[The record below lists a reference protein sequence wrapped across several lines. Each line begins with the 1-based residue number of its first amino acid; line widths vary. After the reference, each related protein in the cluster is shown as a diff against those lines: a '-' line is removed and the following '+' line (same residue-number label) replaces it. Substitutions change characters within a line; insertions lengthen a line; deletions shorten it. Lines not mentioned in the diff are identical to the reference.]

1 MKTAPYGSWKSPIM
15 PEQIA
20 SATIRFGPMQYD
32 GDSLYWTEGRPAE
45 GGRQVI
51 VRRQAGVGENRDV
64 NNAPFNV
71 RTLVQ
76 EYGGSAYVV
85 HHGTVFFA
93 NFDDQRV
100 YELERGQAPKPLTK
114 PGAYRFADLTVD
126 EKRGR
131 LICVCEDHT
140 HKDREAATTI
150 VAIPMG
156 SHAQGAAASLWSQDN
171 FNGFDFETLVAG
183 CDFYS
188 TPRVSPDGSKLSW
201 LCWNHPNMPWDSSEV
216 WVADITAEG
225 DLQNHRNVA
234 GGPGE
239 SIFQPNWSHEGVLH
253 FVSDRTNWWNI
264 YAEVAPGEVVAL
276 APMEAEFGM
285 PLWVFGMSTYVC
297 LPESR
302 ILCSYNENG
311 IWRLALISSDLSTG
325 THILESIPSPYTDF
339 FYFVSDGKKVA
350 TLAGSPTEATAV
362 VELDLR
368 TKKFTTIKKSCESV
382 PDKGYISAPQ
392 TIEFPTENGK
402 TAFAFFYPP
411 TNADY
416 KAPEGELPPLL
427 LKSHGGPTG
436 ATNSVLSLGLQYWTS
451 RGFAVVDVNYG
462 GSTGFGREYRDRLRG
477 QWGVVDVDDSVNA
490 AKYLIE
496 KKLVDPN
503 KLAITGG
510 SAGGYT
516 TLCVLTFR
524 DLFKA
529 GASHFGIGDVESLM
543 AETHKFES
551 RYGDYLIGPLS
562 EKELYKQRSPLNYV
576 DQLSCPVIFFQG
588 LEDKAVPPSQA
599 EAMVAAL
606 KTKGVP
612 VAYIAYPGEQH
623 GFRKA
628 ENIKRT
634 LEAEFYFYGRIFGFE
649 PADNIE
655 PVPIDNL
662 PDKVA
667 AK

>member
-1 MKTAPYGSWKSPIM
+1 MQTASFGSWKSPISCDL
-15 PEQIA
+15 IA
-20 SATIRFGPMQYD
+20 SATIRLGPLQYD
-32 GDSLYWTEGRPAE
+32 GDSLYWVEGRPSE
-45 GGRQVI
+45 GGRQVL
-51 VRRQAGVGENRDV
+51 VRRQAGENRDV
-64 NNAPFNV
+64 NNAPFNI

-76 EYGGSAYVV
+76 EYGGIAYVV
-85 HHGTVFFA
+85 HHGTLFFT
-93 NFDDQRV
+93 NFEDQRV
-100 YELERGQAPKPLTK
+100 YELERGSPPKAITAQ
-114 PGAYRFADLTVD
+114 GAYRFADLAVD

-131 LICVCEDHT
+131 LICILEDHT
-140 HKDREAATTI
+140 DTSREAKTSI

-156 SHAQGAAASLWSQDN
+156 SHAQGTPASLWSQPT
-171 FNGFDFETLVAG
+171 FNGFDFETLVTG
-183 CDFYS
+183 CDFYA
-188 TPRVSPDGSKLSW
+188 TPRISPDGSKLSW
-201 LCWNHPNMPWDSSEV
+201 MCWNHPNMPWDSSEV
-216 WVADITAEG
+216 WVADISEDG

-239 SIFQPNWSHEGVLH
+239 SVFQPSWSHEGVLH
-253 FVSDRTNWWNI
+253 FVSDRTNWWNL
-264 YAEVAPGEVVAL
+264 YAEVAPGEVVSL

-285 PLWVFGMSTYVC
+285 PFWVFGMSTYVC

-311 IWRLALISSDLSTG
+311 TWRLAIISSDLKTG
-325 THILESIPSPYTDF
+325 THILESISSPFTDF
-339 FYFVSDGKKVA
+339 CYFVSDGKKVA
-350 TLAGSPTEATAV
+350 TLAGSPTQPTSV

-368 TKKFTTIKKSCESV
+368 TKKFTTIKTSCETI

-392 TIEFPTENGK
+392 TIEFPTEGGK

-411 TNADY
+411 TNQDY
-416 KAPEGELPPLL
+416 NAPQDELPPLL

-436 ATNSVLSLGLQYWTS
+436 ATSSVLSLGLQYWTS

-551 RYGDYLIGPLS
+551 RYGDYLIGPIS
-562 EKELYKQRSPLNYV
+562 EKELYKKRSPLNYV
-576 DQLSCPVIFFQG
+576 EQLSCPVIFFQG
-588 LEDKAVPPSQA
+588 LEDKAVLPSQA
-599 EAMVAAL
+599 ESMVAAL
-606 KTKGVP
+606 KAKGVP

-634 LEAEFYFYGRIFGFE
+634 LEAEFYFYGRIFGYT
-649 PADNIE
+649 PADKIE
-655 PVPIDNL
+655 PVLIDNL